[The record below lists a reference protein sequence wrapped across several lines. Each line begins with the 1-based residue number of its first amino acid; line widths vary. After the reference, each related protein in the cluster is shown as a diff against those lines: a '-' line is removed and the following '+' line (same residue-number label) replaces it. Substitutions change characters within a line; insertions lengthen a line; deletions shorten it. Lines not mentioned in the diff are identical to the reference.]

1 MARVAS
7 FSLTRYP
14 RFRLGTG
21 ITRVPIERFEVR
33 SAPGLVVGK
42 VLGTGRGNS
51 TTLAADLRRWATFAV
66 WEDDDACSEFLASP
80 TAARWRADGAETW
93 TVRLAPLAG
102 ARGRWGGVAP
112 FEDRAPFGDRAPFD
126 DEDRAASS
134 EGSGGG
140 RAADG
145 HRGPVAVLTRA
156 SIRWR
161 RLGAFYGAVPAVD
174 RDLAAADGLVRS
186 VGVGEWP
193 VARQGTFSLWRSAA
207 DLARFA
213 YRRPDHAGVVRRT
226 RDEAW
231 YAEELF
237 ARFSPY
243 ASSGTWD
250 GHDPLAAEP
259 G

>member
-14 RFRLGTG
+14 RFRFGTG

-80 TAARWRADGAETW
+80 TAARWRDDGAETW
-93 TVRLAPLAG
+93 TVRLAPLPG

-112 FEDRAPFGDRAPFD
+112 FEDRAPAP
-126 DEDRAASS
+126 
-134 EGSGGG
+134 GG

-145 HRGPVAVLTRA
+145 YRGPVAVLTRA

-161 RLGAFYGAVPAVD
+161 RLTAFYGAVPAVD
-174 RDLAAADGLVRS
+174 RDLAAAEGLVRS

-193 VARQGTFSLWRSAA
+193 LARQGTFSLWRSAA
-207 DLARFA
+207 DVRRFA
-213 YRRPDHAGVVRRT
+213 HADADHAAVVRRT

-231 YAEELF
+231 YGEELF
-237 ARFSPY
+237 ARFEPY
-243 ASSGTWD
+243 GWAGTWD
-250 GHDPLAAEP
+250 GRDPLAAVTHP